1 MILELIDEAI
11 EAGARLKR
19 ACEVFGLSARSVQRW
34 REQPG
39 GEDRRLGPR
48 TDPPNK
54 LSQAERQEVLSTSN
68 SSEYRELSP
77 KQIVPSLAD
86 QGIYLASE
94 STFYRILR
102 EEGQMVHR
110 EPSRPAIHSKPREHV
125 ATGPCQVWSWDIT
138 YLRTSVRGQFYYL
151 YMVEDVW
158 SRKIVGW
165 AVHREE
171 SMDLASE
178 LAKRICEQMGID
190 PTGVVL
196 HSDNGGPMKG
206 STMLATLQ
214 RLGIIPS
221 FSRPRVSDDNPFS
234 EALFRTMKYRPEY
247 PRKPFESIEQARA
260 WVAGFVQWYNTEH
273 LHSAIRFVTPDDRH
287 YGKEKEIL
295 EKRRR
300 VYEAARRR
308 HPNRWTGKVRNWE
321 PISVVFLNPD
331 SIASDIMG
339 SVRQAA

>member
-1 MILELIDEAI
+1 VILELIDVAVA
-11 EAGARLKR
+11 AGSGMRP
-19 ACEVFGLSARSVQRW
+19 ACEVLGLSVRSVQRW
-34 REQPG
+34 REQQG
-39 GEDRRLGPR
+39 GEDRRSGPR

-54 LSQAERQEVLSTSN
+54 LSEAERQEVLNTAN
-68 SSEYRELSP
+68 SPEYRELSP

-102 EEGQMVHR
+102 EEEQMVHR
-110 EPSRPAIHSKPREHV
+110 EPSRPATHSKPREHV

-138 YLRTSVRGQFYYL
+138 YLRTAVRGQFYYL

-178 LAKRICEQMGID
+178 LAERICEQMGID
-190 PTGVVL
+190 ATGVVL

-221 FSRPRVSDDNPFS
+221 FSRPKVSDDNPYS

-260 WVAGFVQWYNTEH
+260 WVSGFVQWYNTEH

-308 HPNRWTGKVRNWE
+308 HPNRWTGRLRNWE
-321 PISVVFLNPD
+321 SVEVVYLNPD
-331 SIASDIMG
+331 KIASDFMG
-339 SVRQAA
+339 AARKAA

>member
-1 MILELIDEAI
+1 MILELIDGAVA
-11 EAGARLKR
+11 AGSGMRP
-19 ACEVFGLSARSVQRW
+19 ACEVLGLSARSVQRW
-34 REQPG
+34 REQQG

-48 TDPPNK
+48 IDPPNK
-54 LSQAERQEVLSTSN
+54 LSEAERQEVLNTAN
-68 SSEYRELSP
+68 SPEYRELSP

-86 QGIYLASE
+86 HGIYLASE

-102 EEGQMVHR
+102 EEEQMVHR
-110 EPSRPAIHSKPREHV
+110 EPSRPATHSKPREHV

-138 YLRTSVRGQFYYL
+138 YLRTAVRGQFYYL

-178 LAKRICEQMGID
+178 LAERICEQMGID
-190 PTGVVL
+190 ATGVVL

-221 FSRPRVSDDNPFS
+221 FSRPKVSDDNPYS

-260 WVAGFVQWYNTEH
+260 WVSGFVQWYNTEH

-308 HPNRWTGKVRNWE
+308 HPNRWTGRLRNWE
-321 PISVVFLNPD
+321 SVEVVYLNPD
-331 SIASDIMG
+331 KIASDIMG
-339 SVRQAA
+339 AVRQAA